1 MIQNNKFE
9 VNNISKDSLRK
20 EFLQIRESMKKAQ
33 ITNLNVKLYN
43 NLKQIIDFKNI
54 KRISTYMAT
63 DNEVQTDLLIKD
75 AFEQDITIIIPVLKP
90 NHQLCFTEINQF
102 TTFYHNKLGILE
114 PTKNCINYTS
124 GINVDLVI
132 VPGIVWNHSG
142 HRIGYGFGYYDKYI
156 NLLNKN
162 INTVGLSYEFQIFD
176 NIPIEKY
183 DMPVNKLVTE
193 NQIIYC
199 KR

>member
-1 MIQNNKFE
+1 MIDKKKFE
-9 VNNISKDSLRK
+9 VTPISKDSLRK
-20 EFLQIRESMKKAQ
+20 EFLQIRESIPKSE
-33 ITNLNVKLYN
+33 ITNLNFKLYQ

-54 KRISTYMAT
+54 KRISTYMAK

-75 AFEQDITIIIPVLKP
+75 ALEQDINIIIPVLKS
-90 NHQLCFTEINQF
+90 NYQLCFTEINKF
-102 TTFYHNKLGILE
+102 TTFHHNKLGILE
-114 PTKNCINYTS
+114 PTKECINYTS
-124 GINVDLVI
+124 GIDVDLVI
-132 VPGIVWNHSG
+132 VPGIVWNHNG
-142 HRIGYGFGYYDKYI
+142 HRIGYGSGYYDKYI

-162 INTVGLSYEFQIFD
+162 INIVGLSYEFQIFT

-183 DMPVNKLVTE
+183 DMSVNKIVTE